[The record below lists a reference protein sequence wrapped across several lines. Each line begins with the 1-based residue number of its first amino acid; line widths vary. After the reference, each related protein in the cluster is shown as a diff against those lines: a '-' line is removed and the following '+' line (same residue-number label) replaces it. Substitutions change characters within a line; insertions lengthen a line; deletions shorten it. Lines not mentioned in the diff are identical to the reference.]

1 MIDVAYLR
9 IYRPAEEVRL
19 PVTAGPRDVP
29 RLGEAVL
36 TTESQRADA
45 WEVQWQGRRWRC
57 PRTPRRRMLECL
69 VAHQQ
74 ATERFGWGMI
84 DRAVAESAR
93 RELSRLR
100 TGAPGPSPVMTSA
113 WHPPLRWFLM
123 FSPTD
128 TAQPMVL
135 RTAVADAVSRL
146 ESAVAAM
153 KRAGL
158 PPMWVDEQRT
168 LIDWLGAAD
177 GDGMVELDYRQVAQ
191 RLDPVDRALD
201 DTISDVARSLEALER
216 GDLDEATSRYTNAL
230 ARWADAQAVAFSS

>member
-19 PVTAGPRDVP
+19 PVAVGPGDVP

-45 WEVQWQGRRWRC
+45 WEVEWQGLRWRC
-57 PRTPRRRMLECL
+57 PRTPRRRMLESL

-84 DRAVAESAR
+84 DRAVAEAAR

-123 FSPTD
+123 FSPD
-128 TAQPMVL
+128 NTAEPMIL
-135 RTAVADAVSRL
+135 RARVADAVQRL
-146 ESAVAAM
+146 ELAVAAM
-153 KRAGL
+153 ERAGL
-158 PPMWVDEQRT
+158 PPLWVDEQRA
-168 LIDWLGAAD
+168 LVDWLGAAD
-177 GDGMVELDYRQVAQ
+177 GEGMVELDYRQVAE
-191 RLDPVDRALD
+191 RLDPVDRVLD
-201 DTISDVARSLEALER
+201 DTVSEVARSLEALGQ
-216 GDLDEATSRYTNAL
+216 GDLEEATRRYTNAL